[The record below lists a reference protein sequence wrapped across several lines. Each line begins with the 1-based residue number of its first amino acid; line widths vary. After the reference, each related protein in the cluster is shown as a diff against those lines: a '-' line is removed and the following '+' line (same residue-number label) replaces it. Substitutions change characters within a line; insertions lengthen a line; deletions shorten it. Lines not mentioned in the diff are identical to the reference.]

1 MPTFQRARFHE
12 PRSVRV
18 FYKNPRVIT
27 RGGKF
32 RPGTL
37 IFEAARVRLVLHTI
51 YGAAS
56 LLHRSAVRVQQLIEK
71 GQLKAHRLGRD
82 WLILDSDLREFIA
95 SQRPKLRKQYSA
107 FLN

>member
-1 MPTFQRARFHE
+1 MLTVQKVRFHE

-18 FYKNPRVIT
+18 SYKNPGVIT

-56 LLHRSAVRVQQLIEK
+56 VLHRSSVRVQQLIEK
-71 GQLKAHRLGRD
+71 RQLKAHRLGRD

-95 SQRPKLRKQYSA
+95 SQRSKLQKRYGA